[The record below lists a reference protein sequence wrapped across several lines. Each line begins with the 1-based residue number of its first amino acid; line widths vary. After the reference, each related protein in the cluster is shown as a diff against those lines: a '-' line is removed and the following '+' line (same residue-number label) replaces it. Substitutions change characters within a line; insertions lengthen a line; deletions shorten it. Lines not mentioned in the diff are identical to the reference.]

1 MNNATATAT
10 AVVFATEVENAL
22 TRAMGAGPRPGSA
35 RSSSADLKEL
45 VVSRHGG
52 SETSSV
58 SEPPTPVRR

>member
-1 MNNATATAT
+1 MNNETATAT
-10 AVVFATEVENAL
+10 AVFATEVENAL
-22 TRAMGAGPRPGSA
+22 TRAMGADPRPGSA

-58 SEPPTPVRR
+58 SEPPTPGRR